1 MESSSCVRILGR
13 FVCRI
18 EHANKPTISQHV
30 RAEASPLINSLS
42 PTSHTNFAL
51 WVASYPAQ
59 LGGVIMEPKTLA
71 ADWRQRQIKIT
82 AAASS
87 RWTSDRYAGRLKD
100 GRTDR

>member
-1 MESSSCVRILGR
+1 VESSSCVRILGR

-59 LGGVIMEPKTLA
+59 LGGVIMEPKKLWLPIGDSVKLKLQPQPAVDGHPIDTQ
-71 ADWRQRQIKIT
+71 AD
-82 AAASS
+82 
-87 RWTSDRYAGRLKD
+87 
-100 GRTDR
+100 